1 MTQKSPPLRDKKYLK
16 YLRNQPCVVTG
27 RRATD
32 SESVVACHIRAG
44 HGGGMGLKPGDDCT
58 LPMLASVHR
67 LQHSMGEVAF
77 WRKHIPADILM
88 RAVVAWAKARYLG
101 RNAEQ

>member
-1 MTQKSPPLRDKKYLK
+1 MTQKSPPLRDKPWL
-16 YLRNQPCVVTG
+16 LAQRNMACVVTG
-27 RRATD
+27 RRASD
-32 SESVVACHIRAG
+32 NESVVACHIRAG

-67 LQHSMGEVAF
+67 LQHSMGEEAF

-88 RAVVAWAKARYLG
+88 RAVVAWAKERY
-101 RNAEQ
+101 AEREKER